1 MGRRRRRIPPS
12 ELGGGMRQILRI
24 NAPVKEKRLHLER
37 NWNRSAIGIPSKG
50 SIPSLDIA
58 LALPPFYL

>member
-1 MGRRRRRIPPS
+1 
-12 ELGGGMRQILRI
+12 MRQILRI